1 MAFELQPELT
11 VGLIDN
17 LNRNSSY
24 TVRITAAA
32 AQAYAAA
39 VDATARAATTIGV
52 LIAAV
57 DALTNCTVTTRGI
70 VYVERDNAAVAAS
83 TGVYRGNKFVTGF
96 SGSGRNFVTS
106 LAGRNEEVVNLNGLD
121 VVIIGGSLATT
132 NYVAA
137 FNAVALDINGA
148 AATLQYI
155 RAND

>member
-39 VDATARAATTIGV
+39 QDANGRAATTIGV

-83 TGVYRGNKFVTGF
+83 TGVFRGNKFVTGF

>member
-1 MAFELQPELT
+1 MAFELQPALT

-39 VDATARAATTIGV
+39 ADATARAATTIGV

-57 DALTNCTVTTRGI
+57 DALTDCTVTTRGI
-70 VYVERDNAAVAAS
+70 VYVERDDAAVAPAA
-83 TGVYRGNKFVTGF
+83 GVFRGNKFVTGF
-96 SGSGRNFVTS
+96 AGSGRNFVTS
-106 LAGRNEEVVNLNGLD
+106 LAGRDDAAVNYNGLD
-121 VVIIGGSLATT
+121 VVIIGGTTATT
-132 NYVAA
+132 NYVDA
-137 FNAVALDINGA
+137 FNAVALDINGT

>member
-1 MAFELQPELT
+1 MAFELQPALT
-11 VGLIDN
+11 VGLIDT

-39 VDATARAATTIGV
+39 ADATARAATTIGV

-57 DALTNCTVTTRGI
+57 DALTDCTVTTRGI
-70 VYVERDNAAVAAS
+70 VYVERDNAAVAPA
-83 TGVYRGNKFVTGF
+83 TGVWRGNKFVTGF

-106 LAGRNEEVVNLNGLD
+106 LPGRNEAAVNFNGLD
-121 VVIIGGSLATT
+121 VVIIGGTTATT
-132 NYVAA
+132 NYVDA
-137 FNAVALDINGA
+137 FNAVALDINGT